1 MKRRYQTHTL
11 TIPVETAANARGN
24 GEAIKLDPN
33 YQKCIGIQVFETGD
47 ATQKYRL
54 SLLAG
59 GGGSGTIIDLTYKE
73 FFQADKSVAKDKR
86 NTDIELTAMGQEYM
100 IGWEALAQISANVV
114 LDVVFE
120 LVNE

>member
-11 TIPVETAANARGN
+11 TIPAQTAANARGN

-33 YQKCIGIQVFETGD
+33 YKKCIGIQVFETGD
-47 ATQKYRL
+47 TAQKYRL

-59 GGGSGTIIDLTYKE
+59 GGGSATIIDLTYKG
-73 FFQADKSVAKDKR
+73 FYQADAGVAKDKR
-86 NTDIELTAMGQEYM
+86 NTDIDLTAMGQEYM
-100 IGWEALAQISANVV
+100 IGWEVLATITANVV